1 MSGELRFVRLMARR
15 HGSIGRSP
23 ETPLAPIW
31 VRSDQVVA
39 FTSYGVGCHVIL
51 AGGAEYEIEVTPGAL
66 LDALVPTTWVEREAP
81 RYG

>member
-1 MSGELRFVRLMARR
+1 
-15 HGSIGRSP
+15 
-23 ETPLAPIW
+23 
-31 VRSDQVVA
+31 
-39 FTSYGVGCHVIL
+39 VIL